1 MSKQDPTPFD
11 YNTTRPRLLMAEYGR
26 NVQNMINHVLTLE
39 DKEER
44 NKYAQA
50 VIELMGQLNP
60 HLRDVTD
67 FKHKLWDHL
76 FIISDFAL
84 EVDSPFP
91 VPSKESIY
99 AKPHRLKYPSNHIK
113 YKHYGKTLEYMLDK
127 ARSLPDSDRKNQFV
141 NSLAAFMKMSYIGW
155 NKDTVSDET
164 IINDLNELSNS
175 ELNSQ
180 EAAISLSKFDF
191 RAIARQTSN
200 RDTREARE
208 KMSSR
213 GDRDHKD
220 HHRDQK
226 DYKRS
231 TSNYGK
237 DRDNRGDRDNNRGGD
252 RDNNRGGRDRDS
264 RGGYQKPYNK
274 RPER

>member
-1 MSKQDPTPFD
+1 MSKDNQKPFD

-26 NVQNMINHVLTLE
+26 NVQNMINYVLTLE

-84 EVDSPFP
+84 DVESPFP

-99 AKPHRLKYPSNHIK
+99 AKPHPLKYPSNHIK
-113 YKHYGKTLEYMLDK
+113 YKHYGKTLEYMIDK
-127 ARSLPDSDRKNQFV
+127 ARVLPDSERKSQFV
-141 NSLAAFMKMSYIGW
+141 NSLASFMKMSYIGW

-164 IINDLNELSNS
+164 IITDLTELSKNELDV
-175 ELNSQ
+175 Q
-180 EAAISLSKFDF
+180 EAAVALSKMDF

-208 KMSSR
+208 KMS
-213 GDRDHKD
+213 KD
-220 HHRDQK
+220 HRSDYK

-231 TSNYGK
+231 SSSGGYS
-237 DRDNRGDRDNNRGGD
+237 RGGD
-252 RDNNRGGRDRDS
+252 RNDRGGDRND
-264 RGGYQKPYNK
+264 RGGDRNDRGHSRQQYNK
-274 RPER
+274 RPPQR

>member
-1 MSKQDPTPFD
+1 MSKEEPKPFD

-44 NKYAQA
+44 NRYAQA

-113 YKHYGKTLEYMLDK
+113 YKHYGKTLEYMLEK
-127 ARSLPDSDRKNQFV
+127 ARTLPDCERKTQFV

-164 IINDLNELSNS
+164 IVNDLNELSNS
-175 ELNSQ
+175 ELDGD
-180 EAAISLSKFDF
+180 AAAQALGKIDF

-208 KMSSR
+208 KMSGR
-213 GDRDHKD
+213 GDNKD
-220 HHRDQK
+220 HREQR

-231 TSNYGK
+231 SSNYGK
-237 DRDNRGDRDNNRGGD
+237 DRDNRGDRDSRGGD
-252 RDNNRGGRDRDS
+252 RDNRGGRDRGGDN
-264 RGGYQKPYNK
+264 RGYQKPYNK
-274 RPER
+274 RPDR

>member
-1 MSKQDPTPFD
+1 MSKDTQKPFD

-26 NVQNMINHVLTLE
+26 NVQNMINYVLTLE

-84 EVDSPFP
+84 DVESPFP

-99 AKPHRLKYPSNHIK
+99 AKPHPLKYPSNHIK
-113 YKHYGKTLEYMLDK
+113 FKHYGKTLEYMIEK
-127 ARSLPDSDRKNQFV
+127 ARILPESERKTQFV
-141 NSLAAFMKMSYIGW
+141 NSLASFMKMSYIGW

-164 IINDLNELSNS
+164 IVSDLSDLSNH
-175 ELNSQ
+175 ELNVEETAQ
-180 EAAISLSKFDF
+180 ALSKMDF

-208 KMSSR
+208 KMS
-213 GDRDHKD
+213 KD
-220 HHRDQK
+220 HRSDHK
-226 DYKRS
+226 DYKR
-231 TSNYGK
+231 TSSGGYNRGG
-237 DRDNRGDRDNNRGGD
+237 DRSNDNRGDRGGDNRGH
-252 RDNNRGGRDRDS
+252 GR
-264 RGGYQKPYNK
+264 QQYNK
-274 RPER
+274 RPPQR